1 MKYFIK
7 VMSLTFVLLFCF
19 ICSMPK
25 ITAEETGAINIEHAF
40 INDYYPVV
48 GERIYVKVYT
58 SDIFDIPA
66 NDTEESFSY
75 QWYKNDVNSNNGGVP
90 LAGAEEKYY
99 IPLSEDA
106 GSYLYCKVTGNGKYT
121 GEIIT
126 GPTCSAVEK
135 TAEIGGAYI
144 VENRNSIPKL
154 GQEIIGCL
162 FRYGSVVFDDY
173 LYPAKTPV
181 DTAIYG
187 DEVAE
192 YQWYRTKEENNT
204 GGEPIVGA
212 NSYKFT
218 PTSEDYGFHLY
229 FTASGKGGYFGSVT
243 SNVTSYPISIV
254 DGGGGSG
261 DGYFPLSL
269 SIEGAAV
276 NHAVLTTDKYSW
288 VKYQWYRNDFAENS
302 GGTPI
307 PGATFYKYTVTA
319 EDVGKYLYVAVK
331 KTEDDKTESVV
342 SPVTDMISNTSV
354 ELLNVIIE
362 KGDKSNPKRHIKL
375 TSESSMPKNATAT
388 VQWYRNDVMSNSGG
402 EPILGASYS
411 SYTPTLYDVGKYL
424 YCVYTPVFPFTGKPV
439 YSEVTAAV
447 ENTATVFFDSN
458 GADSGIGCE
467 YIEIGG
473 TIENIDTFVL
483 EREGYEFIGW
493 GTAPDKNVS
502 DFDKN
507 TIVEND
513 ITLYALWNKIIC
525 SPEPTSDVNPS
536 PGKVPNIIL
545 RYTDNGDL
553 VTKNFVTNREIEI
566 LLEQNKNLY
575 SLYVV
580 SYDKNGML
588 KNCKYLDECDSECS
602 LLYIADDDS
611 YTLKVFL
618 WEDMKSVLD
627 CIVLSRFE

>member
-1 MKYFIK
+1 MKYFVK
-7 VMSLTFVLLFCF
+7 VMSLTFVLLLCF
-19 ICSMPK
+19 ICLISEV
-25 ITAEETGAINIEHAF
+25 TAEESGAINIEHAF
-40 INDYYPVV
+40 INNYYPVV
-48 GERIYVKVYT
+48 GEKIYVKVYT
-58 SDIFDIPA
+58 NDIFDIPV
-66 NDTEESFSY
+66 NETGENFSY
-75 QWYKNDVNSNNGGVP
+75 QWYRNDVNSNNGGMP

-144 VENRNSIPKL
+144 VENGNSIPKL
-154 GQEIIGCL
+154 GKEIIGCL
-162 FRYGSVVFDDY
+162 FRYGSVAFDDY
-173 LYPAKTPV
+173 LYPAETPV

-187 DEVAE
+187 NEVAE

-204 GGEPIVGA
+204 GGTPIVGA
-212 NSYKFT
+212 NSYKYT
-218 PTSEDYGFHLY
+218 PTQEDYGFHLY

-276 NHAVLTTDKYSW
+276 NHAVLTTDKHSR
-288 VKYQWYRNDFAENS
+288 VKCQWYRNDLAENS

-307 PGATFYKYTVTA
+307 PGATFYKYIVTS
-319 EDVGKYLYVAVK
+319 EDVGKYLYVEMK
-331 KTEDDKTESVV
+331 KTEGGITTSVV
-342 SPVTDMISNTSV
+342 SPVTDKVINSSA
-354 ELLNVIIE
+354 ELLNVTIE
-362 KGDKSNPKRHIKL
+362 NSDKSNPKRHIKL

-388 VQWYRNDVMSNSGG
+388 VQWYRNDIMSNSGG
-402 EPILGASYS
+402 EPISGASYS
-411 SYTPTLYDVGKYL
+411 SYTPTLHDVGKYL
-424 YCVYTPVFPFTGKPV
+424 YCVYTPVYPFVGEPV
-439 YSEVTAAV
+439 YSESTSAV

-458 GADSGIGCE
+458 GADSGLGCE
-467 YIEIGG
+467 DIEIGG

-483 EREGYEFIGW
+483 EREGYEFNGW
-493 GTAPDKNVS
+493 GTAPDKKVS

-507 TIVEND
+507 TIVKHD
-513 ITLYALWNKIIC
+513 ITLYALWNKTLC
-525 SPEPTSDVNPS
+525 SPEPSSDVSPS
-536 PGKVPNIIL
+536 PGKAVTL

-553 VTKNFVTNREIEI
+553 VTENFASNREIEV
-566 LLEQNKNLY
+566 LLEQNENFS
-575 SLYVV
+575 SLYIA
-580 SYDKNGML
+580 SYDKNGIL
-588 KNCKYLDECDSECS
+588 KDCKYLNECKSDCS
-602 LLYIADDDS
+602 LLYTAGDDS

-618 WEDMKSVLD
+618 WEDMKPLLD
-627 CIVLSRFE
+627 CIVLSKSE

>member
-1 MKYFIK
+1 M
-7 VMSLTFVLLFCF
+7 
-19 ICSMPK
+19 
-25 ITAEETGAINIEHAF
+25 
-40 INDYYPVV
+40 
-48 GERIYVKVYT
+48 
-58 SDIFDIPA
+58 
-66 NDTEESFSY
+66 
-75 QWYKNDVNSNNGGVP
+75 
-90 LAGAEEKYY
+90 
-99 IPLSEDA
+99 
-106 GSYLYCKVTGNGKYT
+106 
-121 GEIIT
+121 
-126 GPTCSAVEK
+126 
-135 TAEIGGAYI
+135 
-144 VENRNSIPKL
+144 
-154 GQEIIGCL
+154 
-162 FRYGSVVFDDY
+162 
-173 LYPAKTPV
+173 
-181 DTAIYG
+181 
-187 DEVAE
+187 
-192 YQWYRTKEENNT
+192 
-204 GGEPIVGA
+204 
-212 NSYKFT
+212 
-218 PTSEDYGFHLY
+218 
-229 FTASGKGGYFGSVT
+229 
-243 SNVTSYPISIV
+243 
-254 DGGGGSG
+254 
-261 DGYFPLSL
+261 
-269 SIEGAAV
+269 
-276 NHAVLTTDKYSW
+276 
-288 VKYQWYRNDFAENS
+288 
-302 GGTPI
+302 
-307 PGATFYKYTVTA
+307 
-319 EDVGKYLYVAVK
+319 
-331 KTEDDKTESVV
+331 
-342 SPVTDMISNTSV
+342 
-354 ELLNVIIE
+354 
-362 KGDKSNPKRHIKL
+362 
-375 TSESSMPKNATAT
+375 
-388 VQWYRNDVMSNSGG
+388 
-402 EPILGASYS
+402 GASYS

-467 YIEIGG
+467 DIEIGG